1 MWRSGYGRSRKKE
14 ADGVFL
20 IHKNKMKR
28 FCAECIKKCLGIVEL
43 TEKNMPDKKILTNII
58 KYISVKTM
66 SKSNL

>member
-1 MWRSGYGRSRKKE
+1 M
-14 ADGVFL
+14 